1 MPTISC
7 ENETLATLH
16 VNRPDMPRGS
26 QAIHADECLAIGS
39 DPSAD
44 ICLIDDGVAS
54 THCMIIARG
63 GVVTV
68 RDCFSETGTFVDRLR
83 VREIQLLADAE
94 LRVGKTTISIKLS
107 RSSPQPA
114 NVLDASTPNP
124 GPIPGITETKL
135 VTGQSCPDGSG
146 GRGWTE
152 RSEGSPGVS
161 GLRPPTT
168 AIQQTEKRNTEDSS
182 RRISSLESQ
191 LQQANAEIEVLQTRL
206 TAVTVVAAPQIDPYA
221 DEMLEL
227 LRAEIVDLQNAL
239 ADRDHSAVVRSS
251 AFDVDAEADNILSKP
266 DSEKLVER
274 LEQLLQELQQRDDQI
289 ATLTELLEIAE
300 AANRAERE
308 ERSQIDSWLRDIER
322 RCNDREHEW
331 LTQRTKLQ
339 SEMAAIAAERDR
351 AEAALSANSS
361 NVKLEAAQN
370 VLTSLRDTA
379 EAQRQKLQH
388 AAQTIAQL
396 QRELESAKYVQPRE
410 ERMQL
415 AEERSEIAR
424 LRQELEVERQQKQNP
439 AVKDENLKF
448 QALRQHLNEIHEQEQ
463 KAREERK
470 LSSRIARLWQRL
482 DGR

>member
-7 ENETLATLH
+7 DNETLATLH
-16 VNRPDMPRGS
+16 VNRSGQPRGS
-26 QAIHADECLAIGS
+26 QVIREDECLAVGS

-44 ICLIDDGVAS
+44 ICLVDDDVAS

-68 RDCFSETGTFVDRLR
+68 RDCFSETGTFVDRVR
-83 VREIQLLADAE
+83 VREMQLQTDAE
-94 LRVGKTTISIKLS
+94 LRVGKTTISVKLS
-107 RSSPQPA
+107 RSTPQPA
-114 NVLDASTPNP
+114 PVRDVGTASFAT
-124 GPIPGITETKL
+124 
-135 VTGQSCPDGSG
+135 
-146 GRGWTE
+146 
-152 RSEGSPGVS
+152 SPGTS
-161 GLRPPTT
+161 ATT
-168 AIQQTEKRNTEDSS
+168 AVIATQAVKRELTENRNPDDSA
-182 RRISSLESQ
+182 RRISTLESQ

-206 TAVTVVAAPQIDPYA
+206 TAATVVAAPQIDPYA

-227 LRAEIVDLQNAL
+227 LRAEILDLQNAL
-239 ADRDHSAVVRSS
+239 ADRDQSPVVRSS
-251 AFDVDAEADNILSKP
+251 ATEVHEEANNILSKP

-274 LEQLLQELQQRDDQI
+274 LEQLLLELQQRDDQI

-322 RCNDREHEW
+322 RCSDREHEW
-331 LTQRTKLQ
+331 LSQRTKLQ
-339 SEMAAIAAERDR
+339 AEMAAIAAERDR
-351 AEAALSANSS
+351 AEAALNANSS

-370 VLTSLRDTA
+370 ILTSLRDTA
-379 EAQRQKLQH
+379 EAQRQKLQN
-388 AAQTIAQL
+388 AEQTIAQL
-396 QRELESAKYVQPRE
+396 QRELESAKHVQPRE

-424 LRQELEVERQQKQNP
+424 LRQELEAERQRKQNP
-439 AVKDENLKF
+439 VANDENLKF

-463 KAREERK
+463 KEREERK